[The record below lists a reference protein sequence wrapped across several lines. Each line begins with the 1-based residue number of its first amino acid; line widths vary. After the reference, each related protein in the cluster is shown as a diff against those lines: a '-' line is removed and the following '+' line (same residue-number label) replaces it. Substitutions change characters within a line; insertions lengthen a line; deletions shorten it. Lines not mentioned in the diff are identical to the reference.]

1 MLLNFPLEFS
11 LLSALQVVISHA
23 PAVVVPTLALLGFG
37 LLAGVQHALD
47 ADHLAAV
54 ATIVSERKHWLS
66 SSLVGGL
73 WGIGHTLALLI
84 AGVAVLV
91 LRVKISPQIE
101 TGLEFCVGLMLVG
114 LGGRAL
120 WKLARGGRLHWHEHQ
135 HGPRTHAHP
144 HVHTNDGEH
153 AHPSHA
159 HSSASREFTH
169 AEREHS
175 HHGLKLGPRPLFVGL
190 VHGLAGSAALMLLGP
205 LVTSSPAVGLTYIA
219 LFGIGS
225 IGGMMIMSSLLGLP
239 FHFTATRFSRANLI
253 ARTAAGLFSICFG
266 LFMIYEK
273 GFAEGL
279 LW

>member
-1 MLLNFPLEFS
+1 MLLNPAIELAP
-11 LLSALQVVISHA
+11 LSALVSWISLVPVA
-23 PAVVVPTLALLGFG
+23 VLVPAVALLGLG

-73 WGIGHTLALLI
+73 WGVGHTLALLL
-84 AGVAVLV
+84 AGVAVLF
-91 LRVKISPQIE
+91 LRVKISPQVE

-144 HVHTNDGEH
+144 HVHANDGEH
-153 AHPSHA
+153 AHSSHA
-159 HSSASREFTH
+159 PSATP
-169 AEREHS
+169 REHT
-175 HHGLKLGPRPLFVGL
+175 HHGFKLGPRPLFIGMM
-190 VHGLAGSAALMLLGP
+190 HGLAGSAALMLLGP

-219 LFGIGS
+219 LFGVGS
-225 IGGMMIMSSLLGLP
+225 IGGMMVMSSLLGLP
-239 FHFTATRFSRANLI
+239 FHLTATRFSRANLV
-253 ARTAAGLFSICFG
+253 ARAAAGLFSVGFG

-279 LW
+279 LR